1 MQAEHHYEFSR
12 AVYDA
17 HKTEHMRLLADFQK
31 RLINKEHLAKLMQ
44 FAESA
49 LALSEYSS
57 RFGFV
62 EHENG
67 SYRFYEYW
75 HFRLLSA
82 IEFDV
87 DWEPIGRIPLD
98 AEVAEILLNDKSFV
112 AICVKILNEAQNI
125 DLSTSQIYS
134 FFTPINV
141 ISNALLSL
149 GNKNRSKEHK
159 ISELT
164 GAHTLLNRLIA
175 AWQHPIVAAGVDFDS
190 QIQADQSSFLEADVN
205 TWSFQLELP
214 QQSPLIRVVHRISES
229 VLSGQALFKLLS
241 NSANDLPAVGELADE
256 LDRIAA

>member
-1 MQAEHHYEFSR
+1 MQAEYNYEFSR
-12 AVYDA
+12 AAYDA

-31 RLINKEHLAKLMQ
+31 RLIDKEHVTKLVQ

-49 LALSEYSS
+49 LALSEFSS

-87 DWEPIGRIPLD
+87 DWEPIGRTPLD
-98 AEVAEILLNDKSFV
+98 TEVAQILLKDESFV
-112 AICVKILNEAQNI
+112 ASCVKILNETQNI
-125 DLSTSQIYS
+125 DLSPSQIYS
-134 FFTPINV
+134 LFTPINV
-141 ISNALLSL
+141 VSNALLSL
-149 GNKNRSKEHK
+149 DNKNRNKERE

-175 AWQHPIVAAGVDFDS
+175 TWQHPIAAAGVDFDS
-190 QIQADQSSFLEADVN
+190 QLQEGQSSFLEADVN
-205 TWSFQLELP
+205 NWSFQLELP
-214 QQSPLIRVVHRISES
+214 RQSRLIRVVHRVSES